1 LEEIET
7 EATVERVG
15 ADGNRAGE
23 GQATEGKS
31 RLKGDEGG
39 HGDMQ
44 ILHGDGAFAG
54 ML

>member
-7 EATVERVG
+7 VER
-15 ADGNRAGE
+15 
-23 GQATEGKS
+23 QATEGKS